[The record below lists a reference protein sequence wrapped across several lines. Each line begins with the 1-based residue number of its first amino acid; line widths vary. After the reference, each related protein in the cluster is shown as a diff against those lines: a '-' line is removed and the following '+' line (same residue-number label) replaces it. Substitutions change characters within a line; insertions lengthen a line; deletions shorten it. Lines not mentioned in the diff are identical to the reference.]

1 MNLDDN
7 SNEED
12 MDVDPTAKRAENAFY
27 QNPDDQ
33 LHFRDMDDNIE
44 SVASGLIKTQQQ
56 QAYVTQAPECHLI

>member
-1 MNLDDN
+1 
-7 SNEED
+7 
-12 MDVDPTAKRAENAFY
+12 MDVVPPAKRAENAFY

-56 QAYVTQAPECHLI
+56 QAYVTQSPECHLI